1 MDRDLAHIA
10 DIVSSASAI
19 RRFIDGIDQQAFLVD
34 DLRQSAV
41 LYQLTLIGEAC
52 RRVSASFR
60 DAHPEVQW
68 PAIIG
73 LRNRI
78 VHEYDDVDPDS
89 VWTVVSKD
97 LLELMVALDAL
108 NPPEPDGEEDGQD

>member
-10 DIVSSASAI
+10 DIVQSAHAI
-19 RRFIDGIDQQAFLVD
+19 QRFVADIDQATFLAD

-52 RRVSASFR
+52 RRVSATFR
-60 DAHPEVQW
+60 EAHPEVQW

-78 VHEYDDVDPDS
+78 VHEYDDVDLDS

-97 LLELMVALDAL
+97 LPELMVALAAL
-108 NPPEPDGEEDGQD
+108 TPPEPDGEEDGHD